1 VRYVNPINNM
11 ERKINAAINSSPVAK
26 ALIAKEPRSERD
38 SARTMTLITTA
49 IGRPLK
55 TLAINVGTLQSI

>member
-1 VRYVNPINNM
+1 
-11 ERKINAAINSSPVAK
+11 VAK

>member
-1 VRYVNPINNM
+1 
-11 ERKINAAINSSPVAK
+11 
-26 ALIAKEPRSERD
+26 
-38 SARTMTLITTA
+38 MTLITTA